1 MIIVRHGL
9 RSVLRD
15 LRSGELLVLVAAIT
29 LAVAATT
36 AVGFFT
42 DRVGKAVVI
51 RSAEVLAADLVL
63 RSNREIKPDY
73 IDHAHSLGL
82 GTATLTSFASV
93 VLATDAGALADIEA
107 AGSGYPL
114 RGELRTSLVPYGETR
129 VEESLPAP
137 GEAWADPRLLARL
150 AVEPGATVTVGST
163 ALLVTRVLDY
173 RPDQDWSFVDLAP
186 TLLINL
192 ADVEATGLVQ
202 PGSRVTYRQLFAGN
216 PADVR
221 KLRLFMEPKLDVSE
235 RLRDLSDAGPQIRN
249 ALQRAE
255 RFLSLAALAG
265 ALLAAVAVAMAGR
278 RYAIRQTDSVALMKC
293 IGVSKNF
300 VLGVGLVQLVSIGI
314 VAGCTG
320 VVAGYVAQYGL
331 AVLLSGVAGG
341 PLPAAGFNPAV
352 TGLGLSLL
360 ILAGFALPTWLQLRH
375 VPPLRV
381 LRRDVGPPPKSALL
395 VYGLAVVTVLLVL
408 YNQARDA
415 SLVAW
420 MAGGII
426 VGAMVLAAAGG
437 VLVWLGTRVRGSVGV
452 AWRYAISGIA
462 RRGRESVLQVGAFGV
477 GIMVLLLLT
486 LIRGDLMAEWQ
497 ASLPQD
503 APNRFL
509 INIQS
514 DEADD
519 VQKFL
524 NTRVDAASLVPM
536 IRARLVE
543 IDGKPISDMQFQS
556 ERARRLADREAN
568 LSWTGSLRDDNEVVE
583 GEWWGPTPAAGE
595 VSVEVDFARD
605 LGVELDDRLTFDI
618 AGERLDARV
627 TSLRTVNWESFMPN
641 FFMVFSPG
649 TLEDYPRTHIGSIFV
664 RDEQKG
670 LVLDLVKRFPS
681 VTVIDIDAI
690 LGQVRG
696 VMDQAARAVEYVF
709 LFALAAGIIVLL
721 AVVEGGREE
730 RLFECA
736 VLRTLGA
743 RRRQVLAAAAIE
755 FTMLGFLSGL
765 LAAVS
770 ASVIGSLIASRV
782 FDLELSVD
790 PWLWLA
796 GVLTGV
802 VVVGATGFLATR
814 RVVDHPPRE
823 ALRNF

>member
-1 MIIVRHGL
+1 
-9 RSVLRD
+9 VLRD
-15 LRSGELLVLVAAIT
+15 IRSGELLVLVAAIT

-63 RSNREIKPDY
+63 RSNRPIKPDY
-73 IDHAHSLGL
+73 LAEAAALDVNV
-82 GTATLTSFASV
+82 ATMTSFASV
-93 VLATDAGALADIEA
+93 VLAGDTSALADIEA

-114 RGELRTSLVPYGETR
+114 RGELRTSLVAYGETR
-129 VEESLPAP
+129 VEKSLPAA

-150 AVEPGATVTVGST
+150 GIEPGVSVRVGSVE
-163 ALLVTRVLDY
+163 LQVTRVLDY

-186 TLLINL
+186 TLLINID
-192 ADVEATGLVQ
+192 DVDATGLVQ
-202 PGSRVTYRQLFAGN
+202 PGSRVTYRQLFAGD
-216 PADVR
+216 PADIR
-221 KLRLFMEPKLDVSE
+221 TLRRYIEPQLAVSE

-255 RFLSLAALAG
+255 RFLALAALAG

-278 RYAIRQTDSVALMKC
+278 RYAIRQTDTVALMKC
-293 IGVSKNF
+293 VGVSKNF
-300 VLGVGLVQLVSIGI
+300 VLGMGLVQLLAIGI
-314 VAGCTG
+314 VAGIAG
-320 VVAGYVAQYGL
+320 VIAGYVAQFGL
-331 AVLLSGVAGG
+331 AILLSGLAGEALPPPG
-341 PLPAAGFNPAV
+341 PGPAV
-352 TGLGLSLL
+352 TGIGLSLL

-381 LRRDVGPPPKSALL
+381 LRRDVGPPPSSALL
-395 VYGLAVVTVLLVL
+395 VYGLAVVTVFLVL
-408 YNQARDA
+408 YNQARDV

-420 MAGGII
+420 MAGGIF
-426 VGAMVLAAAGG
+426 VGALLLGVAGG
-437 VLVWLGTRVRGSVGV
+437 ALVWLSTRVRGSVGV
-452 AWRYAISGIA
+452 AWRYAVSGIA
-462 RRGRESVLQVGAFGV
+462 RRGWESVLQVAAFGV

-486 LIRGDLMAEWQ
+486 LIRADLMAEWQ

-509 INIQS
+509 INIQPE
-514 DEADD
+514 EARD
-519 VQKFL
+519 VEDFL
-524 NTRVDAASLVPM
+524 ATRVTAASLVPM
-536 IRARLVE
+536 VRARLVA
-543 IDGKPISDMQFQS
+543 IDGEEISGMPFQS

-568 LSWTGSLRDDNEVVE
+568 LSWSDTLSDDNEIVA
-583 GEWWGPTPAAGE
+583 GAWWGPAAAPGE
-595 VSVEVDFARD
+595 VSVEADFARD
-605 LGVELDDRLTFDI
+605 LGVELGDQLTFDV
-618 AGERLDARV
+618 AGEQVDARV

-649 TLEDYPRTHIGSIFV
+649 TLEDYPRTHIGSVFIH
-664 RDEQKG
+664 DEQKG
-670 LVLDLVKRFPS
+670 VVLDLIKQFPS
-681 VTVIDIDAI
+681 VTVIDIDAV

-696 VMDQAARAVEYVF
+696 VMDQAAQAVEYVF

-721 AVVEGGREE
+721 AVVEAGREV

-743 RRRQVLAAAAIE
+743 RRQQVLTAAAIE

-765 LAAVS
+765 LAAVC
-770 ASVIGSLIASRV
+770 ASIIGSVVASEV
-782 FDLELSVD
+782 FDLELSVG
-790 PWLWLA
+790 PWVWIA
-796 GVLTGV
+796 GVATGV
-802 VVVGATGFLATR
+802 IIVGATGFLATR

>member
-1 MIIVRHGL
+1 MTIIRHGL

-15 LRSGELLVLVAAIT
+15 LRSGELGVLIAAIT

-63 RSNREIKPDY
+63 RSNRTIGPDY
-73 IDHAHSLGL
+73 LEYAQELDLD
-82 GTATLTSFASV
+82 TASLTSFASV
-93 VLATDAGALADIEA
+93 VLAADAVALADIEA
-107 AGSGYPL
+107 AGPGYPL
-114 RGELRTSLVPYGETR
+114 RGALKTSLIPYGETR
-129 VEESLPAP
+129 IEESLPAS

-150 AVEPGATVTVGST
+150 GAGPGATVTVGST
-163 ALLVTRVLDY
+163 TLLVTRVLDY

-202 PGSRVTYRQLFAGN
+202 PGSRVAYRQLFAGD
-216 PADVR
+216 PADVS
-221 KLRLFMEPKLDVSE
+221 KLRLFMEPRLAVSE
-235 RLRDLSDAGPQIRN
+235 RLRDLGDAGPQIRN

-255 RFLSLAALAG
+255 RFLALAALAG

-278 RYAIRQTDSVALMKC
+278 RYAIRQTDAVALMKC

-300 VLGVGLVQLVSIGI
+300 VLGVGLVQLVSIGL
-314 VAGCTG
+314 VAGCAG
-320 VVAGYVAQYGL
+320 VVVGYVAQYGL
-331 AVLLSGVAGG
+331 AMLLSGLAGG

-352 TGLGLSLL
+352 TGMGLSLL

-381 LRRDVGPPPKSALL
+381 LRRDVGPPPSSAVL

-426 VGAMVLAAAGG
+426 VGAAVLAAGG
-437 VLVWLGTRVRGSVGV
+437 GILVWIGTRVRGNVGV

-509 INIQS
+509 INIQPE
-514 DEADD
+514 EADH
-519 VQKFL
+519 VQAFL
-524 NTRVDAASLVPM
+524 SARVDTVGLVPM
-536 IRARLVE
+536 IRARLVA
-543 IDGKPISDMQFQS
+543 IDGEPISDMQFQS

-568 LSWTGSLRDDNEVVE
+568 LSWTADLSDDNEVVA
-583 GEWWGPTPAAGE
+583 GQWWGSSPVAGE

-605 LGVELDDRLTFDI
+605 LGLELDDLLSFDI

-649 TLEDYPRTHIGSIFV
+649 TLEDYPRTHIGSIFI

-670 LVLDLVKRFPS
+670 LVLDLVRQFPS

-696 VMDQAARAVEYVF
+696 VMDQAAQAVEYVF

-721 AVVEGGREE
+721 AVVDAGRED

-743 RRRQVLAAAAIE
+743 RRQQVLAAAAIE

-782 FDLELSVD
+782 FDLELSID

-796 GVLTGV
+796 GVVTGV

-814 RVVDHPPRE
+814 RVVDHPPTE
-823 ALRNF
+823 ALRNS